1 VRKFI
6 LLLSVLASF
15 CYAAQQGS
23 DTVQRYERG
32 FEKLKE
38 IDGKA
43 GENVINALKDIAPD
57 LARYTIEF
65 PFGDI
70 YSRGGLSLRDR
81 EIATVAAL
89 TAMGNATPQLKV
101 HIKAALN
108 VGLSKQEIVE
118 VITQMAV
125 YSGFPS
131 AINGALAAKEAFAEY
146 DKEHVIAK
154 TSNKERLLEFFKS
167 AKIDEAKMLSFVD
180 KNAQYVAI
188 KEKPSDKCFLYGT
201 YEGHEGFKRLFANLK
216 EAFETQ
222 KFEFQGIIED
232 GDKVMAHGYFEH
244 KVRSTGK
251 LFCSHWSLVAQFREG
266 KIVHC
271 RFFEDTAALEEAFR
285 K

>member
-1 VRKFI
+1 MKRII
-6 LLLSVLASF
+6 LLLSALA
-15 CYAAQQGS
+15 CLCVAAQPE
-23 DTVQRYERG
+23 DKMDRYQRG

-81 EIATVAAL
+81 EIATVGAL

-146 DKEHVIAK
+146 DKEHGIGN
-154 TSNKERLLEFFKS
+154 TNNKERLLEFFKS
-167 AKIDEAKMLSFVD
+167 AKTDEAKMLSFVD

-201 YEGHEGFKRLFANLK
+201 YEGHEGFKRLFTNLK

-222 KFEFQGIIED
+222 KFEFLGIMED
-232 GDKVMAHGYFEH
+232 GNKVMAHGYFEH

-251 LFCSHWSLVAQFREG
+251 LFCSHWSLVVQFREG